1 MGDIE
6 VEVEVSWWKPGA
18 HSIIPA
24 RMSLR
29 HDLSSSKT
37 LCRAAVPCRYIK
49 QTNSPPPS
57 TSTHILVH
65 TRGLRHL
72 EETLIQTRQTIYLW
86 CHLIILALVYLKQR
100 LYMAKS
106 GNPLIVQLTVG
117 LVRRVFRKDG
127 RDPKRMCLTWL
138 RNKSCK
144 GFPPKALQPPRPF
157 SKLKSQGSFSFIYR
171 WGLQWWMKNM
181 I

>member
-37 LCRAAVPCRYIK
+37 LCRAAVRADTLNKP
-49 QTNSPPPS
+49 TPPPS
-57 TSTHILVH
+57 LLPTPHTYSYTHVVFVTYKKPSYKYDQSMMSSYH
-65 TRGLRHL
+65 SDSFASKT
-72 EETLIQTRQTIYLW
+72 E
-86 CHLIILALVYLKQR
+86 
-100 LYMAKS
+100 LYKAKS
-106 GNPLIVQLTVG
+106 GNPLNVQLTVWLG
-117 LVRRVFRKDG
+117 RRVFRKDG
-127 RDPKRMCLTWL
+127 RDPKIICLTWL

-144 GFPPKALQPPRPF
+144 DFPPKVLQPPRPF
-157 SKLKSQGSFSFIYR
+157 SKLKSQGYFSFIYR
-171 WGLQWWMKNM
+171 WGL
-181 I
+181 